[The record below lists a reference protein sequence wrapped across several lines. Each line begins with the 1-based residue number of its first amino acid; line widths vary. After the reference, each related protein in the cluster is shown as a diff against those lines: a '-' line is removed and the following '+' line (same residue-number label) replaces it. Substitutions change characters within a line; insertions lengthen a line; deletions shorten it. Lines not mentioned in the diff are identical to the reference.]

1 MRKCSLKA
9 ICVGASGVGKTSLI
23 GSYFSEDFQG
33 DTLPTVAAAS
43 LNATVTLDAMQVDL
57 QIWDTAGQER
67 FQSISKM
74 FYRDAHVAFVCYDSV
89 TIDTI
94 DSWTE
99 CVRTESP
106 DCVIF
111 LVTTKSDLLDDGEI
125 GEAMRVGALKREATG
140 AKLHA
145 LTSAKT
151 GNGVRELFT
160 LAAKCAET
168 VYQTATPTLEIQ
180 TAVTASGKTGCC

>member
-1 MRKCSLKA
+1 MRKVSLKV
-9 ICVGASGVGKTSLI
+9 ICVGSSGVGKTSLI
-23 GSYFSEDFQG
+23 GSYFSEDFDG
-33 DTLPTVAAAS
+33 KMLPTVAAS
-43 LNATVTLDAMQVDL
+43 STNTVVALEHVEVDL

-74 FYRDAHVAFVCYDSV
+74 FYRDADVAFVCYDSV
-89 TIDTI
+89 TFDTI
-94 DSWTE
+94 DSWTN
-99 CVRTESP
+99 CVRAESP

-111 LVTTKSDLLDDGEI
+111 LVTTKRDLLDDAEV
-125 GEAMRVGALKREATG
+125 GEAMRVGALKREAIG

-145 LTSAKT
+145 LTSAVT

-168 VYQTATPTLEIQ
+168 ISQAAEPTVEIQ
-180 TAVTASGKTGCC
+180 TAVETGKTDCC

>member
-1 MRKCSLKA
+1 MRKCSLKV
-9 ICVGASGVGKTSLI
+9 ICVGSSGVGKTSLI
-23 GSYFSEDFQG
+23 GSYFSENFEG
-33 DTLPTVAAAS
+33 NTLPTVAAAS
-43 LNATVTLDAMQVDL
+43 TNATVTLENMQVDL

-74 FYRDAHVAFVCYDSV
+74 FYRDAHVAFVCYDSLTV
-89 TIDTI
+89 DTIDT
-94 DSWTE
+94 WTTA
-99 CVRTESP
+99 VRVESP

-111 LVTTKSDLLDDGEI
+111 LVTTKSDLLDDGELA
-125 GEAMRVGALKREATG
+125 EAMRVGALKREAVG

-145 LTSAKT
+145 LTSAIS

-168 VYQTATPTLEIQ
+168 VYQTAAPTVEIQ
-180 TAVTASGKTGCC
+180 SALTASGTTGCC